1 MNADDINIYFKNK
14 RDQYMVQ
21 IRKRKNEEFIERKR
35 QKLTGGARNDATDP
49 LFQRSNLEVSRI
61 SRMNPNLS

>member
-35 QKLTGGARNDATDP
+35 QKLTGGVRTAENDP
-49 LFQRSNLEVSRI
+49 IFQRTNLEVLHKLS
-61 SRMNPNLS
+61 MNEP